1 MDITAILRIINQVVP
16 EKYQPAAIVALILGG
31 FGWKVYQAKNTK
43 HEDLKTAIK
52 DKNTDRIKKE
62 MEELS
67 KVSHKLAEEIYKAAA
82 AKQQGAGGAGPGGPQ
97 AGPGPEAGPQQAD
110 EPKKSAKG
118 KDDVIDAEFKEE

>member
-52 DKNTDRIKKE
+52 DAVNDPDTRAAIDKGV
-62 MEELS
+62 EELKAKRKAS
-67 KVSHKLAEEIYKAAA
+67 STTTKLINVA
-82 AKQQGAGGAGPGGPQ
+82 
-97 AGPGPEAGPQQAD
+97 
-110 EPKKSAKG
+110 KSAVGAKASKQETAKPTETPKG
-118 KDDVIDAEFKEE
+118 S